1 MSNYCSRV
9 QVKQALRMD
18 PQDVLDDAMLDAS
31 ISAASRMIDGYCG
44 RNFASTGSAVAR
56 LYNTGDPFVCY
67 IDDLAGTA
75 ITVQSST
82 LADGNFDVTW
92 TSSDYQ
98 LEPLNGFLDGQTW
111 PYYRLRAVGDYL
123 FPTLNSNMA
132 EQALVKVT
140 GIFGWPAVPDAIEHA
155 CIIQSSRLFKRLDS
169 PLGVAGFGDLGAI
182 RVSRYL
188 DPDVAQLAEPY
199 RLMRMFA

>member
-1 MSNYCSRV
+1 
-9 QVKQALRMD
+9 MD

-92 TSSDYQ
+92 TPSDYQ